1 VFKETASR
9 RYCKPYWATGL
20 DGRPSPCRVAASFKN
35 QRNIEL
41 RGISFERAAD
51 FEFETALTWLDQRKE
66 YGEVRLVALGFLG
79 DRLHALCY
87 LETDEGIRVI
97 SLRKANAR
105 ERRTYD
111 QAQAHDR

>member
-1 VFKETASR
+1 MEIAFDPA
-9 RYCKPYWATGL
+9 
-20 DGRPSPCRVAASFKN
+20 KN

-41 RGISFERAAD
+41 RGISFEFAAD

-66 YGEVRLVALGFLG
+66 YGENRWVALGFLG

-111 QAQAHDR
+111 QAQTHDR

>member
-1 VFKETASR
+1 MEITFDPA
-9 RYCKPYWATGL
+9 
-20 DGRPSPCRVAASFKN
+20 KN

-41 RGISFERAAD
+41 RGIPFERVVD
-51 FEFETALTWLDQRKE
+51 FEFETALTWLDHRKDC
-66 YGEVRLVALGFLG
+66 GEDRWVALGFLG

-87 LETDEGIRVI
+87 RETDEGIRVI

-111 QAQAHDR
+111 QAQASDR